1 MLLTKDIPKRLVVAC
16 FVVLTAGFIF
26 LLSLTP
32 ADAQTR
38 EDPLI
43 NFYFGLECEGKITGY
58 FTSVSGIGSESE
70 VVEHK
75 VVDKSGNEI
84 IRKIPGRLRWLDIT
98 LKRGITSNLEI
109 WDWRQMVNDGNIDE
123 ARKNCSIL
131 ALDNTGQTVA
141 RWNIINAWPM
151 RVSGPIVDSASQ
163 FMVEE
168 LILVHEGMEREQ

>member
-1 MLLTKDIPKRLVVAC
+1 MLLTNDNKKCLVVAC
-16 FVVLTAGFIF
+16 LAILVAGFIV
-26 LLSLTP
+26 LKMVTP
-32 ADAQTR
+32 FEAQAAG
-38 EDPLI
+38 EPLVGF
-43 NFYFGLECEGKITGY
+43 NFGLECNGQVLGY

-84 IRKIPGRLRWLDIT
+84 IRKIPGRLLWLDIT

-109 WDWRQMVNDGNIDE
+109 WDWRQLVNEGNIDE

-131 ALDNTGQTVA
+131 ALDREAQAIA

-151 RVSGPIVDSASQ
+151 RVAGPVVTSSNEI
-163 FMVEE
+163 MVEE
-168 LILVHEGMEREQ
+168 LVLVHEGMEREQ